1 MEEITPIT
9 PENQDVLLYIRSLKK
24 EINELDDHYVV
35 ILLGEDGK
43 KVGKLEYTKVKT
55 KLQGNLNILSS
66 YDFKEIEEELNKYQS
81 VRKSPIVD
89 ISDYIKTLLW
99 IRTS

>member
-9 PENQDVLLYIRSLKK
+9 PENQDVLLFIRTLKK

-35 ILLGEDGK
+35 ILLGDDGK
-43 KVGKLEYTKVKT
+43 KVGKMEFTKVKT

-66 YDFKEIEEELNKYQS
+66 YDFKEIEEELTKYQS
-81 VRKSPIVD
+81 VRRSPITD
-89 ISDYIKTLLW
+89 ISEYIKTLL
-99 IRTS
+99 

>member
-9 PENQDVLLYIRSLKK
+9 PEDQDVLLYIRTLKK

-35 ILLGEDGK
+35 ILLGDDGK
-43 KVGKLEYTKVKT
+43 KVGKMEFKKVKT
-55 KLQGNLNILSS
+55 KLQGNINVLSS

-81 VRKSPIVD
+81 VRRSPITD
-89 ISDYIKTLLW
+89 ISEYIKTLL
-99 IRTS
+99 

>member
-9 PENQDVLLYIRSLKK
+9 PENQDVLLFIRTLKK

-35 ILLGEDGK
+35 ILLDDNGK
-43 KVGKLEYTKVKT
+43 KVGKMEFTKVKT

-66 YDFKEIEEELNKYQS
+66 YDFKEIEEELTKYQS
-81 VRKSPIVD
+81 VRRSPITD
-89 ISDYIKTLLW
+89 ISEYIKTLL
-99 IRTS
+99 